1 MNKKLFLYFTAGVF
15 ALLVLVT
22 PQDILA
28 AQLIFKLMPDNS
40 ATGGAT
46 IVEAY
51 LDPQAKK
58 VNVVEGII
66 SFQGEDVSGLS
77 VGTETGGSVLTL
89 WPTPPTYLVN
99 DKAVR
104 FAGGVP
110 QGFDKTGL
118 LFRMRLTSTSSSSVS
133 VLWSGGMAY
142 LNDGQ
147 GTQENISARSVTVN
161 LDKQNSETA
170 IAPSLDKTPPTF
182 VSVETGR
189 DPNTYEGKYFI
200 SLNATDD
207 ISGVKRY
214 EVKEGETITEVTD
227 GVYVLKNQNGKV
239 PVTVTA
245 YDQAGNSQTIE
256 IPARFNP
263 TKNATIII
271 LIIIIIFS
279 FGSWYAYKKIIKK

>member
-1 MNKKLFLYFTAGVF
+1 MNKKIFLYFIAGAF
-15 ALLVLVT
+15 GLFICLK
-22 PQDILA
+22 PQIIFA
-28 AQLIFKLMPDNS
+28 AQLTFKLVPNS
-40 ATGGAT
+40 SAADGTA

-58 VNVVEGII
+58 INVIEGVI
-66 SFQGEDVSGLS
+66 SFQGDVADLS
-77 VGTETGGSVLTL
+77 VKTETGASVLTL
-89 WPTPPTYLVN
+89 WPTPPTYLADN
-99 DKAVR
+99 KAVR

-118 LFRMRLTSTSSSSVS
+118 LFRMRLSTASSSNIS

-147 GTQENISARSVTVN
+147 GTQESIFGRSITVN
-161 LDKQNSETA
+161 LDKQNSETESSV
-170 IAPSLDKTPPTF
+170 PSDNTPPTF
-182 VSVETGR
+182 VSVETGQ
-189 DPNTYEGKYFI
+189 DPNTYEGKQFV
-200 SLNATDD
+200 SLNAIDD
-207 ISGVKRY
+207 ISGVNRY
-214 EVKEGETITEVTD
+214 EVKEGEIITEVSD
-227 GVYVLKNQNGKV
+227 GVYVFKDQNRKI

-245 YDQAGNSQTIE
+245 YDQAGNSQTTE

-279 FGSWYAYKKIIKK
+279 LGFWYAYKKIIKK